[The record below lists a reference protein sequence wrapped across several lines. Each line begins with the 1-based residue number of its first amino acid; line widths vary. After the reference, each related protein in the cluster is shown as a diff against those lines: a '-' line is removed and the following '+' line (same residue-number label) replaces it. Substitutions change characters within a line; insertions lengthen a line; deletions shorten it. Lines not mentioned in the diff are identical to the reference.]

1 MYVVLNVSFIFQAL
15 TKFWRKL
22 RPKTLSKDFLSHI
35 NFTIL
40 GLGDTNYNQF
50 CNAPKKLRNRLK
62 ELGNIFIFIFMNWY
76 GIYVNILTGV
86 NCLFNL
92 LIWTLFIGQ
101 FVKKEGRRWGK
112 EGVCCIWIIILS
124 NKWFKSLYRLFRILS
139 SWMGRRRNWIRNIHF
154 KTI

>member
-1 MYVVLNVSFIFQAL
+1 MSVCSIKCIFIFQAL

-62 ELGNIFIFIFMNWY
+62 ELGNIIIFRFMN
-76 GIYVNILTGV
+76 
-86 NCLFNL
+86 
-92 LIWTLFIGQ
+92 
-101 FVKKEGRRWGK
+101 
-112 EGVCCIWIIILS
+112 
-124 NKWFKSLYRLFRILS
+124 
-139 SWMGRRRNWIRNIHF
+139 
-154 KTI
+154 

>member
-1 MYVVLNVSFIFQAL
+1 MEFYRCPTLFHPNDIPPKKWDDKDIQFRDSLGRWWVYVVLNVSFIFQAL

-86 NCLFNL
+86 NCLFSL

-112 EGVCCIWIIILS
+112 EVFAASG
-124 NKWFKSLYRLFRILS
+124 
-139 SWMGRRRNWIRNIHF
+139 
-154 KTI
+154 